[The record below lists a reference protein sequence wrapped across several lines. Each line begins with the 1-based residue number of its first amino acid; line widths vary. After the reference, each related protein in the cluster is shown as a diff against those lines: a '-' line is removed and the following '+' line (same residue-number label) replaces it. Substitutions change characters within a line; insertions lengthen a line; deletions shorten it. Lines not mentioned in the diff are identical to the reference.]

1 MRDLATPALERGQ
14 VEPARRA
21 QGAVGDG
28 IASVLAFLGMP
39 DIVSFAGGFPDPET
53 FPREQVAALFEEF
66 AASCEANAFQYAPT
80 RGLAGTLDVL
90 AGRLE
95 ALEGRRPAE
104 DELLVTSGAI
114 EALELVTKSFL
125 DPGDLVVVEGPTCL
139 GAIQAF
145 RSFEATLEAVPL
157 DEHGLDVEELER
169 RLRGGM
175 RPKLLYTIPDH
186 QNPAGVTLA
195 AERREPLVDLARR
208 YDFLVVED
216 VAYRELGFSG
226 ETHPS
231 LWSTAPD
238 VVLQAGTTSKTFFP
252 GVRLGWAVGP
262 RDVTSRLVDAKQN
275 TDQCAGALGQRL
287 FEESVR
293 RGWIDEQLVR
303 SRALYERKSARLLAA
318 LERSMPEGSRWTR
331 PRGGFFSWLTLPPG
345 ASSVELA
352 PRAADAGVGIVPGT
366 LFFPDG
372 RGADSVR
379 LSFSLVDEAS
389 IDDGI
394 ERLGSVLAR

>member
-125 DPGDLVVVEGPTCL
+125 DPGDLVVVEGPTYL

-157 DEHGLDVEELER
+157 DDHGLDVEELER